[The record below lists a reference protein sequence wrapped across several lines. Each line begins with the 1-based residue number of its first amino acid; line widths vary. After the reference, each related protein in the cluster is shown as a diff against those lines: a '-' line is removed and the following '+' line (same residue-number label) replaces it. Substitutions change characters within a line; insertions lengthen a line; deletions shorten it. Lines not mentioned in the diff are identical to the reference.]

1 MCEHGDEPYPVRLKQ
16 AEGVPLKKKLI
27 SLFTLEKLDTALD
40 ELREERGDLPE
51 KVAKLEAEA
60 GEYAEKITECDK
72 ILSVGA
78 SERVKK
84 ERETIEIIEKI
95 EKYKKQLHNVQTNK
109 EYDALTKEIEDAEAR
124 INTDESDI
132 ERFTDEAVLIKTRKE
147 QFVELYNAINEE
159 LAEKKKDLDEILQ
172 VNAAE
177 ENTLIKRREAILKE
191 IKPDDLKM
199 YLRIRD
205 AKGKAVAPIKRNSCS
220 GCFNVVPPQK
230 ILEIK
235 KYTKV
240 YTCEH
245 CGRILVT
252 EDLSEEIR

>member
-1 MCEHGDEPYPVRLKQ
+1 M
-16 AEGVPLKKKLI
+16 KKKLI
-27 SLFTLEKLDTALD
+27 SLYTLETLDTALN

-51 KVAKLEAEA
+51 KVEKLEAEVR
-60 GEYAEKITECDK
+60 EYEEKLVECDK

-84 ERETIEIIEKI
+84 EKETLEIIDKI
-95 EKYKKQLHNVQTNK
+95 EKYKKQLLNVQTNK

-132 ERFTDEAVLIKTRKE
+132 ERFTDEAVLIKGRKQQYE
-147 QFVELYNAINEE
+147 ELYQAVRAELEE
-159 LAEKKKDLDEILQ
+159 KRKDLDEILQ
-172 VNAAE
+172 VNAEE
-177 ENTLIKRREAILKE
+177 ENTLTKRREAVLKD
-191 IKPDDLKM
+191 IKPEDYKT
-199 YLRIRD
+199 YTRIRD
-205 AKGKAVAPIKRNSCS
+205 AKGKAIAPIKRNSCS

-235 KYTKV
+235 KYNKV

-252 EDLSEEIR
+252 DDLTEEIKP

>member
-1 MCEHGDEPYPVRLKQ
+1 MKN
-16 AEGVPLKKKLI
+16 KLI

-40 ELREERGDLPE
+40 ELRDERGDLPE
-51 KVAKLEAEA
+51 EVEKLEAEVKD
-60 GEYAEKITECDK
+60 YAEKLEECDR
-72 ILSVGA
+72 IISIGA

-84 ERETIEIIEKI
+84 EKDTLDVIEKI
-95 EKYKKQLHNVQTNK
+95 EKYKKQLLDVKTNK
-109 EYDALTKEIEDAEAR
+109 EYDALTKEIEDAETR
-124 INTDESDI
+124 INNDESDI
-132 ERFTDEAVLIKTRKE
+132 ERFTDEAILIKERKLQYE
-147 QFVELYNAINEE
+147 ELFNAVNEK

-172 VNAAE
+172 VNAE
-177 ENTLIKRREAILKE
+177 EESTLVKRRNALLKE
-191 IKPDDLKM
+191 IKPEDLKA
-199 YLRIRD
+199 YHRIRK

-235 KYTKV
+235 KYNRM

-252 EDLSEEIR
+252 EDLSQDIDT